1 MNKNKKLKKA
11 LSCSLALVVPV
22 TTYIPSIMTVSAADP
37 SSVER
42 ASNSP
47 YYTKYETLKNHLK
60 DVVNLSYDSM
70 NISVLDSST
79 RDSLQASRN
88 EILRDIDNSNPGS
101 LTAYAILSKQ
111 CAKKIDRFLEN
122 YEEACNNAG
131 IEPDYIKYKD
141 MVIYNYD
148 GNTLDNEGYLLDTYE
163 DAAHKSD
170 PKNILTSD
178 IATTHAE
185 SFKGTN
191 YTFDATVSDDLFPY
205 QFDSSL
211 VSEIADGKPVYP
223 SITPIYGVVGG
234 RTVFETNSENVLRD
248 SSGNVTYHGIKLLP
262 QVASNSSMP
271 KYIIKDLKIEFNAG
285 SNSRKITQTYYYQ
298 VSDVLYTASKE
309 TSGTGMGNFL
319 SAKVAV
325 AGEIED
331 IKTDLLQ
338 GREFA
343 SNQEINQYSFTRKR
357 VVKSDTYGNEAATV
371 EAGLASLELNI
382 YNLINTN
389 PNTYQSEVEKLV
401 AEFRTTL
408 ENIPDKTQLEA
419 TVRNVS
425 LTNAKDRLNE
435 VEALIGTEAGSIPSK
450 YGVQKLVTDTR
461 NQLNSA
467 SSNDEICSIMTSFE
481 EAFDGLKTN
490 GLETFEAFKA
500 DYLNNKFTIDYILA
514 PDSEGDPQS
523 HTKDDY
529 TQATLDEM
537 QKTIDVAKSFIEE
550 MDPDIR
556 EVLYTIDTEATNS
569 ASSNYWACQGY
580 FENPESTEPHLMYDN
595 FEDYN
600 AHKDSICPTCGG
612 IASLR
617 TNGRIVYKTTVLEE
631 YTSYIE
637 SALEALMGE
646 LKDENLYPVNSHKI
660 SDATK
665 EAINSLTAYRQAK
678 DNANYTADNIETL
691 DGILSAGII
700 ELESNRDPSAIN
712 SILENYKNLL
722 DAVETIQ
729 DDNANNIEEALKEAI
744 KSAIAELTNYP
755 NLENYSDE
763 NLLKVNKF
771 VNNYVAQISDATTK
785 EDVENLLVEA
795 KAAIDSIPTIA
806 EEPPKPDEEV
816 LTEVRENAIEDLNS
830 FVAAISSK
838 YSPEAFEQIKKI
850 AEKAIEDINNSE
862 NADEIQ
868 KILEKAKA
876 DINEIPSASS
886 EIEQEL
892 EAARANAE
900 AQLKEYCD
908 KDDYTEEGWNDIQTI
923 LDFYIDKLSKA
934 PSVRHVNNIVNN
946 AKSALDEVKTK
957 AQLAEEEAWYK
968 EELERAIARAKAEIN
983 ATDLTIYREA
993 EATVLSNQIQE
1004 SVEKLDVTTKLEDV
1018 AKVVRYMHYA
1028 ELSLLTDAE
1037 YTKIEDSIGTE
1048 FLQSRQEALLE
1059 IDTLNYEAYR
1069 QVDQIELKKLSQ
1081 EYKYRIMDAKLPS
1094 ELQSILAE
1102 WHEAVAEFKTKATL
1116 DKEESQ
1122 VPIPDSIVTID
1133 KDGDTGIDK
1142 EHEYYL
1148 YLNESNKDI
1157 RGDSV
1162 AESTSSTYSADNIR
1176 VTETVYT
1183 FRSGLIKTVKTTYNS
1198 DLNRKL
1204 IDIILE
1210 KDGEIVDSRTIS
1222 MDGDVESGDILI
1234 DPDIIAF
1241 NEAYAMAK
1249 TTLDN
1254 IKLSDYREAQ
1264 QKVVTQLIEETR
1276 AKLVEAKSKD
1286 AVDSIMNEFTKL
1298 LTAIPTDEKLSY
1310 EESESVVLAKAKE
1323 EANEK
1328 LDTLV
1333 NVKDYRDEEAKEI
1346 DKLISEAKEKV
1357 EKAEKVD
1364 EIDSIIDKVKEDIS
1378 KLKTKATYEEEE
1390 KKAAE
1395 DAKIAEAL
1403 LEKAKET
1410 AIQELKDSVS
1420 GKEYREV
1427 QATQV
1432 KSLLDEYTE
1441 KINKASTE
1449 EEVTKMKNEGI
1460 EALKAIDTHQQIV
1473 AKEQSDKTSKDKVDS
1488 TSDFN
1493 GKEDL
1498 TDGNTGKVKTGD
1510 VSPVVGLG
1518 ITGGIA
1524 ALAGAIFSIF
1534 KRKRK

>member
-1 MNKNKKLKKA
+1 MNKNKNLKKA
-11 LSCSLALVVPV
+11 LSCSLALVVPA

-37 SSVER
+37 LSIER
-42 ASNSP
+42 ASTAP

-60 DVVNLSYDSM
+60 DVITLSFNSMNLSV
-70 NISVLDSST
+70 IDSST
-79 RDSLQASRN
+79 RDSLTSSYD
-88 EILRDIDNSNPGS
+88 EILRDIEKSNPDS
-101 LTAYAILSKQ
+101 LTAYAILSRQ
-111 CAKKIDRFLEN
+111 CAKKLDRLLDN
-122 YEEACNNAG
+122 YEQACESAG

-141 MVIYNYD
+141 MVTYNYD
-148 GNTLDNEGYLLDTYE
+148 GNTLDNDGYLLDTYA
-163 DAAHKSD
+163 DSAHKSD

-205 QFDSSL
+205 QFDSTL
-211 VSEIADGKPVYP
+211 VSELADGKPAYP
-223 SITPIYGVVGG
+223 SITPIYG
-234 RTVFETNSENVLRD
+234 TVSGEVAFETNSENIVKD
-248 SSGNVTYHGIKLLP
+248 SSNNVTYHGIKLLP
-262 QVASNSSMP
+262 QNTANSSMP
-271 KYIIKDLKIEFNAG
+271 KYIIKDLKIEYKAS
-285 SNSRKITQTYYYQ
+285 SNKRTITQTYYYQ
-298 VSDVLYTASKE
+298 VNGVLYTSTKE
-309 TSGTGMGNFL
+309 TTETGMGDFL

-325 AGEIED
+325 AGEVED

-343 SNQEINQYSFTRKR
+343 SHEDINQYSFTRKA
-357 VVKSDTYGNEAATV
+357 VVKSETYGNEAAIV
-371 EAGLASLELNI
+371 EEGLGSLELAI

-401 AEFRTTL
+401 SAFRTTL
-408 ENIPDKTQLEA
+408 EKLPDKTQLES
-419 TVRNVS
+419 TVKEVS
-425 LTNAKDRLNE
+425 LENARNRLEE
-435 VEALIGTEAGSIPSK
+435 VESLIGTSDNLIPSK
-450 YGVQKLVTDTR
+450 YGTQKLVTDTR

-467 SSNDEICSIMTSFE
+467 KTNNEICSIMTSFE
-481 EAFDGLKTN
+481 ESFDGLKTN
-490 GLETFEAFKA
+490 GLEKFEAFKA
-500 DYLNNKFTIDYILA
+500 DYLNNKFTIEYILS
-514 PDSEGDPQS
+514 PDSEGDAQS

-537 QKTIDVAKSFIEE
+537 QKTIDIAKSFIED
-550 MDPDIR
+550 MNPNIR
-556 EVLYTIDTEATNS
+556 EVLYTIDSEATNN
-569 ASSNYWACQGY
+569 AANNYWACQGY
-580 FENPESTEPHLMYDN
+580 FENPSSTEPHLMYDN
-595 FEDYN
+595 FQDYD
-600 AHKDSICPTCGG
+600 AHKESICPTCGG

-617 TNGRIVYKTTVLEE
+617 TNSQVVYKTTVLEE

-637 SALEALMGE
+637 SALEALMAE
-646 LKDENLYPVNSHKI
+646 IKDESIFPVNGHKI
-660 SDATK
+660 TEATQQ
-665 EAINSLTAYRQAK
+665 AIDSLTAYRQAK
-678 DNANYTADNIETL
+678 DNANYTTDNIATL
-691 DGILSAGII
+691 DGILEAGII
-700 ELESNRDPSAIN
+700 ELQSNRDTDAVS

-722 DAVETIQ
+722 DSVQTLQ
-729 DDNANNIEEALKEAI
+729 DDSANKVEEALKEAI
-744 KSAIAELTNYP
+744 RSAISELTNYP
-755 NLENYSDE
+755 NLDNYSEE

-771 VNNYVAQISDATTK
+771 VNNYVAQISNATTK

-795 KAAIDSIPTIA
+795 KAAIDSIPTKA

-816 LTEVRENAIEDLNS
+816 LAEVRKNAIEDLNS
-830 FVAAISSK
+830 FVSAISSK
-838 YSPEAFEQIKKI
+838 YSPDAFEKVKEI
-850 AEKAIEDINNSE
+850 ANKAIEDINNSE

-868 KILEKAKA
+868 SILEKAKE
-876 DINEIPSASS
+876 DINKISTASS
-886 EIEQEL
+886 EIEEEL

-900 AQLKEYCD
+900 AQLKQYCD
-908 KDDYTEEGWNDIQTI
+908 ENDYTEEGWNDIQTI

-946 AKSALDEVKTK
+946 AKTALDEVKTK

-968 EELERAIARAKAEIN
+968 EELARAIARAKSEIN
-983 ATDLTIYREA
+983 ATDLTLYREA
-993 EATVLSNQIQE
+993 EATVLSNQIQD
-1004 SVEKLDVTTKLEDV
+1004 SVDKLDVTTKLEDV

-1037 YTKIEDSIGTE
+1037 YTKIENSIGTE
-1048 FLQSRQEALLE
+1048 FLESRQEALLE

-1081 EYKYRIMDAKLPS
+1081 EYKYKIMDATLPS
-1094 ELQSILAE
+1094 ELETILAD
-1102 WHEAVAEFKTKATL
+1102 WHNAVSEFKTKATL

-1122 VPIPDSIVTID
+1122 VPIPDSIVTIE
-1133 KDGDTGIDK
+1133 KDGDSGINK

-1157 RGDSV
+1157 RGDAV
-1162 AESTSSTYSADNIR
+1162 AETTSSTYSADNIR

-1210 KDGEIVDSRTIS
+1210 KDNQIVDSRTIS
-1222 MDGDVESGDILI
+1222 LDGDAESGDILI
-1234 DPDIIAF
+1234 DPDVIAF
-1241 NEAYAMAK
+1241 NEAYSIAK
-1249 TTLDN
+1249 STLDN

-1276 AKLVEAKSKD
+1276 AKLVEAKTKD
-1286 AVDSIMNEFTKL
+1286 SVEAVMTEFTKL
-1298 LTAIPTDEKLSY
+1298 LTAIPTNEKLSY

-1323 EANEK
+1323 EANKK
-1328 LDTLV
+1328 LDSIV
-1333 NVKDYRDEEAKEI
+1333 NIKDYRDAEAKEI
-1346 DKLISEAKEKV
+1346 NKLISEAKDKIDKV
-1357 EKAEKVD
+1357 EKVN
-1364 EIDSIIDKVKEDIS
+1364 EIDSIIEKVTEEIS
-1378 KLKTKATYEEEE
+1378 KLKTNATYEEEE

-1403 LEKAKET
+1403 LEKAKEV

-1449 EEVTKMKNEGI
+1449 DEVKKMKNEGI

-1473 AKEQSDKTSKDKVDS
+1473 AKEQSDKTTQDKVASSADS
-1488 TSDFN
+1488 N
-1493 GKEDL
+1493 GKADL

-1524 ALAGAIFSIF
+1524 ALTGAIFSIF